1 MSLRLLGHLTWN
13 QESFKG
19 PLRPHSVSE
28 FCLKINNMKLKY
40 DCELVSISPHVTHV
54 ISFPSL
60 NLVKQMKKQTLRSVT
75 HQNFVQ
81 RPCTRAT
88 ERCAC
93 FADFPPKKL

>member
-1 MSLRLLGHLTWN
+1 MSLRLLGHLTLN

-19 PLRPHSVSE
+19 LLRPHGVSE
-28 FCLKINNMKLKY
+28 FCLKINNMKLTY
-40 DCELVSISPHVTHV
+40 VCELVRVSPHFTHV
-54 ISFPSL
+54 IYFPSL

-81 RPCTRAT
+81 RSCTRAT

-93 FADFPPKKL
+93 FADFPPRKM